1 MSYFKLLSDSQGIP
15 QNNPDNTQMNEK
27 ERELLLRIKE
37 IGRETAEDTGV
48 GLITP
53 ETMPNAYFNV
63 LCYFIA
69 YKTGTSLKHIMD
81 MNLFDFISYMYII
94 KELSP
99 ENSDNP
105 NNPQEKELMNTIG
118 G

>member
-1 MSYFKLLSDSQGIP
+1 LSDSPGSP
-15 QNNPDNTQMNEK
+15 QNNPDSPVINEK
-27 ERELLLRIKE
+27 EKELLLRIKE
-37 IGRETAEDTGV
+37 MGTEVAEDAGV

-53 ETMPNAYFNV
+53 ESMPNAYFNV

-81 MNLFDFISYMYII
+81 MSLFDFISYMYII
-94 KELSP
+94 RELAS
-99 ENSDNP
+99 EQSDNP
-105 NNPQEKELMNTIG
+105 NNPEERELMNTIG